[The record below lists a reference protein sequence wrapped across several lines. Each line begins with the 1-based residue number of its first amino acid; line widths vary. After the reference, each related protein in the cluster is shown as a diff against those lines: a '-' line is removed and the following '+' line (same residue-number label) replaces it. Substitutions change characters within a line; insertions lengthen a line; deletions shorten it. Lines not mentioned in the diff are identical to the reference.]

1 MTLPLVR
8 PISNDS
14 RTKNRQALNVRM
26 KGSTLGQDA
35 TDDAMSTAKWI
46 KKQKKQAKERE
57 RELAAKRAKEMEEQD
72 EAVYDERKS
81 CT

>member
-1 MTLPLVR
+1 
-8 PISNDS
+8 
-14 RTKNRQALNVRM
+14 M